1 MADALT
7 QAITTTLWP
16 FLKNEGFQKV
26 TPRKFVRE
34 RRDVFQQLWVDANGS
49 GGSKRTFVVLC
60 ASLPFGPV
68 NGYMDP
74 HGFRIAN
81 GRAWNMATP
90 KSAADGM
97 AKVVE
102 SLQARELAK
111 LDGIS
116 EAEKLLDLLANLPSR
131 DWHSTY
137 SELHQRWLNKDP
149 EAVALERANRAA
161 LKLV

>member
-16 FLKNEGFQKV
+16 FLKNEVFQQV
-26 TPRKFVRE
+26 TARKFVRQ
-34 RRDVFQQLWVDANGS
+34 RGDVFQQLWVDANGS
-49 GGSKRTFVVLC
+49 GGSKRTCVVLC

-81 GRAWNMATP
+81 GRAWNMADP
-90 KSAADGM
+90 GSAADGV
-97 AKVVE
+97 ASIVE
-102 SLQARELAK
+102 SLRSHELAK

-116 EAEKLLDLLANLPSR
+116 AIEKLLDLLADLPSR
-131 DWHSTY
+131 EWHSTY
-137 SELHQRWLNKDP
+137 SRLHQEWLNQDS
-149 EAVALERANRAA
+149 EALALERANRAA
-161 LKLV
+161 LKLA